1 MTYFQV
7 PVALIDDTSVV
18 NRHSINQSVF
28 SMYFYALK
36 EVMQCKTL
44 DSYCKRHRIT
54 KSSSIVEFLRA
65 MEYSALDFRMYRE
78 NMYSTYMHP
87 FPIDG
92 GPFLL
97 ESNQT
102 IGAMTQTLKCG
113 EEIMIF
119 CVIYEP
125 RVVKKQPV
133 HHFEVVWQE

>member
-54 KSSSIVEFLRA
+54 KSSSIIDMLRA
-65 MEYSALDFRMYRE
+65 IEYSGLDHRMYNE
-78 NMYSTYMHP
+78 SMYSTYMHP

-92 GPFLL
+92 GPFTLQ
-97 ESNQT
+97 SNEVVGSMAT
-102 IGAMTQTLKCG
+102 TLKSG
-113 EEIMIF
+113 DEMLIF
-119 CVIYEP
+119 TIIFEVRVGKNQPIY
-125 RVVKKQPV
+125 
-133 HHFEVVWQE
+133 HFEVVWQE